1 MNPPYEVEFKGQALE
16 EFAIITNI
24 NKNLFIEKVG
34 ESYLEAILK
43 IQDPS
48 TKILEIDPRYFR
60 PSEVDLLL
68 GDPTKA
74 KTKLGWEPEYNI
86 NDLIADMMQ
95 SDINLFKR
103 DAYLREGGFTTLIK
117 LF

>member
-1 MNPPYEVEFKGQALE
+1 MHQMASSLTMNPPYEVEFKGQALE

-74 KTKLGWEPEYNI
+74 KTKLGWEPVNYKAI
-86 NDLIADMMQ
+86 SCFCVSKPAP
-95 SDINLFKR
+95 
-103 DAYLREGGFTTLIK
+103 
-117 LF
+117 